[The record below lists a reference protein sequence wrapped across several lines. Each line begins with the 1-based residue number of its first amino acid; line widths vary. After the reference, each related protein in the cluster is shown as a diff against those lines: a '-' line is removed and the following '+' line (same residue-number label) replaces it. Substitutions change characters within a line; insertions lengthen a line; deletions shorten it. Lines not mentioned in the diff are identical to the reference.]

1 MRNKNESNS
10 DHPLGSIPLLLEAA
24 DLQCVRGDRVLFDHV
39 SFSVES
45 GELLHVRG
53 ANGSGKTTML
63 RMVCGLVSPSSG
75 EIRWRGQSARK
86 QGDEFHKELLY
97 LGHQA
102 GIKAELTALENLK
115 FSSAVSGQALDTQA
129 AVTALRQM
137 GLKGRE
143 DLPSKVL
150 SQGQQRRVALARLL
164 VSKAPLWVLDEPFTA
179 LDIKAV
185 SMLQDVLA
193 GHVAGGGIALITT
206 HQDFTLNRGTLRA
219 LQLGA

>member
-1 MRNKNESNS
+1 
-10 DHPLGSIPLLLEAA
+10 LLEAA

-39 SFSVES
+39 SFSVQS

-75 EIRWRGQSARK
+75 EIRWRGQSARGL
-86 QGDEFHKELLY
+86 GDEFHKELLY

-115 FSSAVSGQALDTQA
+115 FSSAVGGHALDTQT
-129 AVTALRQM
+129 AVAALRQM

-179 LDIKAV
+179 LDVKAV
-185 SMLQDVLA
+185 AMLQDVLA
-193 GHVAGGGIALITT
+193 EHVAGGGIALITT
-206 HQDFTLNRGTLRA
+206 HQDFTLNRGALRA